1 MPRFETDT
9 LKWAQEPSPGVML
22 LNAHFFL
29 LISKDTKGLVSPSL
43 YLVRMSR
50 PGVAGACVRGR
61 GGRAGRGGLSGWR
74 DSCKHGK
81 CPEEPSGDTSSWNL
95 GPFAASSLTVTL
107 RAEGHRRNETTQQV
121 TSQSRLDRSTE

>member
-1 MPRFETDT
+1 MQISVFLKKNKIEAKMPRFETDT

-61 GGRAGRGGLSGWR
+61 GGRAGRGR
-74 DSCKHGK
+74 K
-81 CPEEPSGDTSSWNL
+81 
-95 GPFAASSLTVTL
+95 AASNL
-107 RAEGHRRNETTQQV
+107 
-121 TSQSRLDRSTE
+121 SQRTAWACHLCRS